1 MKDRPQIVLTS
12 VLRLLKPLARLLL
25 SSGVTYPAFAAA
37 LKRVFLQAAQDELAA
52 RGMPVTDSALT
63 LLSGVHRRDVRT
75 LLRSEPMAT
84 KANKAADAPARAQL
98 SLASEVVTR
107 WLHDTRFKGTRGR
120 SRTLPR
126 GADAD
131 SFDSLVAS
139 ISSDVRPRAV
149 LDELKRLGA
158 TAEDEDGSVRLLAG
172 SFAPRQGFEEMS
184 WLFADNLHD
193 HLAAAS
199 ANLQGEANFLEQ
211 SVFVDEITE
220 ASAAQLQEA
229 AVLAWKQAF
238 KTVMAKAQTRFDTDA
253 QEVKPKERNHR
264 ARFGVYFFSDRES

>member
-25 SSGVTYPAFAAA
+25 VSGVTYPAFAAA

-120 SRTLPR
+120 SRTLAR
-126 GADAD
+126 GPEPD

-211 SVFVDEITE
+211 SVFVDEITQ

-238 KTVMAKAQTRFDTDA
+238 KTVMAKAQTRFDADA
-253 QEVKPKERNHR
+253 QDAEPAERNHR